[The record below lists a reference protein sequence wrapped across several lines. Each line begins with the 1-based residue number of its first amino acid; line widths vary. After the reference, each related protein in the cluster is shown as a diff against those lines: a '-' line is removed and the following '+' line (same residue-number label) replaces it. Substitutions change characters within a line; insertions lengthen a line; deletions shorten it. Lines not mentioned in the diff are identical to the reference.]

1 MATINRKVR
10 QFTDLNLLFTKH
22 PDTADVTKKNDEEA
36 IKASLRNLIL
46 TKNYER
52 PFHSEIGCQLH
63 YLLFENWDPITKSIM
78 KQTILDL
85 VKKFEPRVVLEKVD
99 ISTIEDQNS
108 IEVTIRFRMINTTQP
123 VTFKTLLSRAR

>member
-10 QFTDLNLLFTKH
+10 QFSDLNLLFTKH

-78 KQTILDL
+78 RQTILDMI
-85 VKKFEPRVVLEKVD
+85 KKFEPRVVIEKID
-99 ISTIEDQNS
+99 INTLEDQNAVEIS
-108 IEVTIRFRMINTTQP
+108 IRFRMINTNQP